1 MITASGVVIILLAL
15 LIHVQALFLLLQ
27 VLASLP
33 TVRKTH
39 RARGRRPKVAVIIP
53 AHNEDISIAATIRGI
68 KPQLSNGDRLVVV
81 ADNCSDDTAGIASRE
96 GAEVVERRDQQR
108 VGKGYALDDGIRFVG
123 RTGAPDVIIF
133 VDADCELE
141 PDSVEELARVS
152 MAHDRP
158 VQATNLQE
166 ASASASRTV
175 RIQQFALK
183 VKNYVRPLG
192 SRRLGLPCQLSG
204 TGMAVPWSNISLVG
218 VSTGHIAE
226 DVKLGTDLAIAG
238 HEPMFWPRAR
248 VASKFPESIEGN
260 RVQRT
265 RWEHGHLAMICE
277 YAPYLFWNAFKK
289 RRLSLGAMALDLSIP
304 PLGLFAVIMIVL
316 TGAGVLVALGGFP
329 TWSVIAT
336 ASTVPMLGLAIGLAW
351 YRHGR
356 EIVSAADLLF
366 APIYALSKIA
376 MLWRFLTK
384 RQVVW
389 VRSERNP
396 DSVQRHKM

>member
-1 MITASGVVIILLAL
+1 MITASGAVIILLAL

-33 TVRKTH
+33 TVRETH
-39 RARGRRPKVAVIIP
+39 RARGRRPRAAVIIP
-53 AHNEDISIAATIRGI
+53 PHNEHISIGATIRGI

-192 SRRLGLPCQLSG
+192 SSRLGLPCQLSG
-204 TGMAVPWSNISLVG
+204 TGMAVPWSNISSVN

-226 DVKLGTDLAIAG
+226 GVKLGTDLAIAG
-238 HEPMFWPRAR
+238 YEPMFFPLAK
-248 VASKFPESIEGN
+248 VVSKISQTRQGN
-260 RVQRT
+260 RIQRA

-277 YAPYLFWNAFKK
+277 YSPYLFWNALKK
-289 RRLSLGAMALDLSIP
+289 RRLSLGVMALDLSIP
-304 PLGLFAVIMIVL
+304 PLGLFAMEMVVL
-316 TGAGVLVALGGFP
+316 TCADILVVLGGFP
-329 TWSVIAT
+329 TWSIFVT
-336 ASTVPMLGLAIGLAW
+336 ASMVP
-351 YRHGR
+351 
-356 EIVSAADLLF
+356 
-366 APIYALSKIA
+366 
-376 MLWRFLTK
+376 
-384 RQVVW
+384 
-389 VRSERNP
+389 
-396 DSVQRHKM
+396 